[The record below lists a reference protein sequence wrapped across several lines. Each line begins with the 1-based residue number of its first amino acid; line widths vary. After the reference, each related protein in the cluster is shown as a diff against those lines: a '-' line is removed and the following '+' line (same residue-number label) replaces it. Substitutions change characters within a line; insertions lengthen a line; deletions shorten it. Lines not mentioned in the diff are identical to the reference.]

1 MQKAVLVLLGLSW
14 QAFAI
19 PLSNSSNDFYPS
31 SIALGNSTNQNTHP
45 FTTFTLD
52 KNTPVATLDYGYEVA
67 GYPFFQVSGFQGKV
81 QIESRYT
88 EDLGDIDLPF
98 SDGPFS
104 FGQGLTNSYRVET
117 FEVTSA
123 CQLKS
128 YLAQG
133 GQRWQTLR
141 LLTSGSVTFTKV
153 GFKATVDQLD
163 YNRLPGQFTSS
174 NPLYNEIWKLGARAA
189 GASCFAAGAYKT
201 IWETSSEN
209 GVFLRGSRA
218 GLSLKAESFTNY
230 NLTFSG
236 KIQRGGLGWTMAY
249 PVATRWG
256 GIQLNLVGNYPEST
270 TFANVNRTLLPPNTI
285 ALAYGFNLVNQTT
298 LTSYYLDNFKVPFQ
312 VKEGQWYSITAAM
325 YAGNYLAVSVNGVK
339 VFNVTLDN
347 YYTGTPAATTA
358 GSFGFGGWQD
368 QAAYVK
374 DVKVIASNGT
384 TIYTNP
390 MTNASSVLPEFG
402 VQSNTADI
410 CMDGAKRD
418 RLVWL
423 GDFYH
428 TAGIIGTSTNRK
440 DYSA

>member
-1 MQKAVLVLLGLSW
+1 MAVTQL
-14 QAFAI
+14 
-19 PLSNSSNDFYPS
+19 
-31 SIALGNSTNQNTHP
+31 
-45 FTTFTLD
+45 TF
-52 KNTPVATLDYGYEVA
+52 N
-67 GYPFFQVSGFQGKV
+67 
-81 QIESRYT
+81 RYT

-133 GQRWQTLR
+133 GQRWQTIR

-163 YNRLPGQFTSS
+163 YNRLPGQFKSS
-174 NPLYNEIWKLGARAA
+174 SPLYDEIWKLGARAA
-189 GASCFAAGAYKT
+189 GASCFAEGAYKT
-201 IWETSSEN
+201 IWETSSDN
-209 GVFLRGSRA
+209 GIFFRGSRA
-218 GLSLKAESFTNY
+218 GLSLKAETFTNY

-285 ALAYGFNLVNQTT
+285 ALGYGFNLVNQTT

-312 VKEGQWYSITAAM
+312 VKEGQWYSISAAM

-347 YYTGTPAATTA
+347 YYTGTPPASTA

-374 DVKVIASNGT
+374 DVKVLASNGT

-390 MTNASSVLPEFG
+390 MTNASLVLPEFG
-402 VQSNTADI
+402 VRSNTADI
-410 CMDGAKRD
+410 CMDGAK
-418 RLVWL
+418 VSY
-423 GDFYH
+423 FV
-428 TAGIIGTSTNRK
+428 IPSIVTNSNALSKERQTCM
-440 DYSA
+440 AR

>member
-1 MQKAVLVLLGLSW
+1 MMAAQL
-14 QAFAI
+14 
-19 PLSNSSNDFYPS
+19 
-31 SIALGNSTNQNTHP
+31 
-45 FTTFTLD
+45 TFD
-52 KNTPVATLDYGYEVA
+52 
-67 GYPFFQVSGFQGKV
+67 
-81 QIESRYT
+81 RYT

-123 CQLKS
+123 CQLES

-133 GQRWQTLR
+133 GQRWQTIR

-153 GFKATVDQLD
+153 GFKATVDRLD
-163 YNRLPGQFTSS
+163 FNKLPSQFTSS

-189 GASCFAAGAYKT
+189 AASCFAAGAYKT
-201 IWETSSEN
+201 IWDVSPDS
-209 GVFLRGSRA
+209 GVFVRGSRA
-218 GLSLKAESFTNY
+218 GLSTKVDAFENY
-230 NLTFSG
+230 NLTFSA

-270 TFANVNRTLLPPNTI
+270 TFANVNRTLLPPNSV

-312 VKEGQWYSITAAM
+312 VKEGQWYSISAAM
-325 YAGNYLAVSVNGVK
+325 YAGNYLAVSVNGIK

-347 YYTGTPAATTA
+347 YYTGTPPATTT

-368 QAAYVK
+368 QAGYFK
-374 DVKVIASNGT
+374 DVKVTASNGT

-390 MTNASSVLPEFG
+390 MTNATSVLPEFG

-410 CMDGAKRD
+410 CMDGAKVSYVFRNHYCS
-418 RLVWL
+418 RL
-423 GDFYH
+423 
-428 TAGIIGTSTNRK
+428 
-440 DYSA
+440 

>member
-1 MQKAVLVLLGLSW
+1 MV
-14 QAFAI
+14 I
-19 PLSNSSNDFYPS
+19 
-31 SIALGNSTNQNTHP
+31 THL
-45 FTTFTLD
+45 TFD
-52 KNTPVATLDYGYEVA
+52 
-67 GYPFFQVSGFQGKV
+67 
-81 QIESRYT
+81 RYT

-163 YNRLPGQFTSS
+163 YSRLPGQFTSS

-201 IWETSSEN
+201 IWETSPDN
-209 GVFLRGSRA
+209 GVFFRGSRA

-256 GIQLNLVGNYPEST
+256 GVQLNLVGNYPEST
-270 TFANVNRTLLPPNTI
+270 TFANVNRTLLPPNTV

-312 VKEGQWYSITAAM
+312 VKEGQWYSISAAM

-347 YYTGTPAATTA
+347 YYTGTPPAGTA

-374 DVKVIASNGT
+374 DVRVIASNGT

-390 MTNASSVLPEFG
+390 MTNASAVLPEFG

-410 CMDGAKRD
+410 CMDGAK
-418 RLVWL
+418 VSW
-423 GDFYH
+423 FFV
-428 TAGIIGTSTNRK
+428 ISVVTNSDIFSIERQTCV
-440 DYSA
+440 AR